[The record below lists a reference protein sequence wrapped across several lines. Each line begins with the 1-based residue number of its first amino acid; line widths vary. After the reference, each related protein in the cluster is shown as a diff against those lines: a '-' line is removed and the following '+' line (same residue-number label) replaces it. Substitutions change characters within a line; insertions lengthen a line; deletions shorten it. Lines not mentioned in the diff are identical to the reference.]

1 MTDTAP
7 VFITNQFTHLEKSS
21 EDLRLSGKVY
31 TDLGLISEAYLMLSD
46 KKNNL
51 FFIRPIDFTIDF
63 ETDEALHAFNY
74 FSKLDLDQMSDKM
87 FKQGIFETQFEIELR
102 IQFKNEEPPCIA
114 ALTSSSDLNKNNID
128 VTITKKHGRKTIY
141 FSFHIDEE
149 GFVFLTVDYYEKETA
164 VFLQERTSVLSFS
177 HPLLLNKNIWV
188 MGGYSP
194 RLESIN
200 TWSFFKF
207 LQENHTE
214 IRSYYILSEDAPHY
228 EEAVERYGD
237 AILTYRSH
245 NYITTLIRSTVLMTS
260 GCLQLFYPVL
270 STAYHKKL
278 KAKKILMPGSMLG
291 TSNHPYTFNQKS
303 GHSPVDFIITHSEE
317 EAEFVNLHLN
327 YEGDRILITGT
338 PLADKF
344 LEQDMQ
350 VREKQSILM
359 LPCQSRQ
366 PVKSN
371 EFSAAAYH
379 LSLLKNP
386 IFKDFIQHYELKP
399 IIALPPAELAHFQ
412 NDFINEDIMV
422 LEQTEENILASFYY
436 SMLVISNYHPMVTLF
451 ALRGRPI
458 AAYEPWNINDRQSF
472 PSESLPLGELCRTPE
487 DLMILLDEIAE
498 TGFLSKANLQ
508 LMPEKLV
515 EFKDD
520 QSNHRI
526 FEILVEQL

>member
-1 MTDTAP
+1 MTDTTP
-7 VFITNQFTHLEKSS
+7 VFITNQFTHLEKNP
-21 EDLRLSGKVY
+21 EDILLSGKVY
-31 TDLGLISEAYLMLSD
+31 TDLGLVSEAYLMLSD
-46 KKNNL
+46 EKNNL
-51 FFIRPIDFTIDF
+51 FFIRPIDFNIDF
-63 ETDEALHAFNY
+63 ETNEALHAFDY
-74 FSKLDLDQMSDKM
+74 FSALDLDQMSDKM
-87 FKQGIFETQFEIELR
+87 FKQGIFETHLKIELR
-102 IQFKNEEPPCIA
+102 IQFKNQELPYIV
-114 ALTSSSDLNKNNID
+114 ALTSSPDLNKDNID
-128 VTITKKHGRKTIY
+128 MTRTRKHGRKTIY
-141 FSFHIDEE
+141 FSFHIDED
-149 GFVFLTVDYYEKETA
+149 GFIFLAVDYYEKETA

-207 LQENHTE
+207 LQENHRE

-237 AILTYRSH
+237 AILTYKSH
-245 NYITTLIRSTVLMTS
+245 NYIATLIRSTVLMTS

-270 STAYHKKL
+270 STAYHRKL

-291 TSNHPYTFNQKS
+291 TSSHTYTFNRKS

-327 YEGDRILITGT
+327 YEGDRILITGS
-338 PLADKF
+338 PLADEF

-350 VREKQSILM
+350 VMGKHSILI
-359 LPCQSRQ
+359 LPYQSRQ

-371 EFSAAAYH
+371 EFSAAGHY
-379 LSLLKNP
+379 LSLVKNP
-386 IFKDFIQHYELKP
+386 LFKDFIRRYELNP
-399 IIALPPAELAHFQ
+399 IIALPPADLAYFQ
-412 NDFINEDIMV
+412 NDFINEEIMV
-422 LEQTEENILASFYY
+422 LEQTEENVLASFYY
-436 SMLVISNYHPMVTLF
+436 SMLVISNYHPMITLF
-451 ALRGRPI
+451 ALSGRPI
-458 AAYEPWNINDRQSF
+458 AAYGPWNVNDRQSF
-472 PSESLPLGELCRTPE
+472 PSESLPLGEECRTPE
-487 DLMILLDEIAE
+487 DLMALLDEIAE
-498 TGFLSKANLQ
+498 TGFLSKENYQ
-508 LMPEKLV
+508 IIPEKLV